1 MKLKRIKKCILCGNK
16 KFSKIFQQKTS
27 RLNYVG
33 CDSCNFVFQNPYQ
46 VLNDKKFYKQRKY
59 FLKKI
64 NTSKTLE
71 KRFEDVAKKIINYS
85 SKKNINLLDY
95 GCGNGDFLRFL
106 KKKIKFKSLTGYDLY
121 IEKFKT
127 NNIQFLNDK
136 KKIKNNFY
144 DVIVLNHVLEH
155 VVNPIKL
162 INYLKKKLKKDGI
175 IIIEVPDHGIFEDS
189 LNKNGSYVKEHYSQF
204 ALETIAMLAKKTQNQ
219 IIDYQ
224 PVECKAELRDPFIA
238 SMILVFKEN
247 KSCYKNFQEL
257 KNRYKNNHLK
267 LKKFIKKISFR
278 KRISFY
284 GCGDGLDY
292 LMEIIDNSKVNFL
305 IDANE
310 DIIGKTLYEK
320 KVHSPEILKSFTNK
334 DCVIISA
341 LSIKS
346 VYEIK
351 KKINLTNKNIQLI
364 SLI

>member
-1 MKLKRIKKCILCGNK
+1 
-16 KFSKIFQQKTS
+16 
-27 RLNYVG
+27 
-33 CDSCNFVFQNPYQ
+33 
-46 VLNDKKFYKQRKY
+46 
-59 FLKKI
+59 
-64 NTSKTLE
+64 
-71 KRFEDVAKKIINYS
+71 
-85 SKKNINLLDY
+85 
-95 GCGNGDFLRFL
+95 
-106 KKKIKFKSLTGYDLY
+106 
-121 IEKFKT
+121 
-127 NNIQFLNDK
+127 
-136 KKIKNNFY
+136 
-144 DVIVLNHVLEH
+144 
-155 VVNPIKL
+155 
-162 INYLKKKLKKDGI
+162 
-175 IIIEVPDHGIFEDS
+175 
-189 LNKNGSYVKEHYSQF
+189 
-204 ALETIAMLAKKTQNQ
+204 MLAKKTQNQ